1 MVLVIGVAVVAVLAG
16 AQPAGA
22 CSIALP
28 VPTDDELLAQADLVF
43 EGVAVALE
51 EPTTTSTV
59 LSSADPVTWT
69 FSVERVVKG
78 AAPASQQVVTA
89 RSEASC
95 GFTFVVGHRYRVY
108 AEEGPTGFT
117 TSLFSGTREITAEAT
132 TTTTPTTT
140 TTADPPSAPT
150 TPGGRQPLART
161 GLPVGEAIS
170 VAGGL
175 LVAGWLLVRVRRA

>member
-1 MVLVIGVAVVAVLAG
+1 MALVIGVAVVAILAG
-16 AQPAGA
+16 AHPAGA

-28 VPTDDELLAQADLVF
+28 VPTDEELLTRADLVF
-43 EGVAVALE
+43 EGIAVARE

-59 LSSADPVTWT
+59 FSSADPVTWT

-78 AAPASQQVVTA
+78 AASASQQVVTA

-95 GFTFVVGHRYRVY
+95 GFTFAVGHRYRVY

-117 TSLFSGTREITAEAT
+117 TGLFSGTREITAEAT
-132 TTTTPTTT
+132 TTTTPTTPP
-140 TTADPPSAPT
+140 DPPSAPT
-150 TPGGRQPLART
+150 TLGGQQLLART

-175 LVAGWLLVRVRRA
+175 LVAGWLLARVRRA